1 MNERNMQ
8 FLVGVVVLSTA
19 LIGGLLVTL
28 NSPAP
33 KVLGLMGKGTYRVTI
48 ELDRAPGIGPDTP
61 VQKNG
66 LLIGRV
72 DSVEDRDDHVAVN
85 VDVDKDRRLFPEY
98 SAQVRTSVL
107 GDATI
112 EFVSRPILPGAQPL
126 EDGAVLQGTVVG
138 NPLDSISNLEGNLQ
152 QTIDSLG
159 RAGDEVRELADR
171 VNRAFDDETDKGR
184 VSRLL
189 DQTEQALANFNQAA
203 KSVNTFFNDPNLREV
218 AREGRLTMRD
228 IRSAAANISEMSDL
242 ASQNLENIR
251 GLTEPLGRQGQKIA
265 SSIIEALEG
274 FGRIVEELT
283 VLTDALNNREGTIGQ
298 LIHNPAL
305 YDNANRLLGNAN
317 HVLLRINDLTK
328 RLQVVVE
335 DARVFMDKIARE
347 PGRLVGGA
355 LNKGPGIKGSH

>member
-1 MNERNMQ
+1 MNERVMQ
-8 FLVGVVVLSTA
+8 FRVGVVVLFTA
-19 LIGGLLVTL
+19 FIGGLLVTL

-33 KVLGLMGKGTYRVTI
+33 RVLGLLGEGTYQVTI

-61 VQKNG
+61 VRKNG

-72 DSVEDRDDHVAVN
+72 ASVEDRDDHVAVK
-85 VDVDKDRRLFPEY
+85 VDVDKGRRLY
-98 SAQVRTSVL
+98 QDYLAQVRTSVL

-112 EFVSRPILPGAQPL
+112 EFVSRPVPPGTQPL
-126 EDGAVLQGTVVG
+126 EDGAVVQGTVIG

-159 RAGDEVRELADR
+159 TAGDEVAKLADR
-171 VNRAFDDETDKGR
+171 VNRAFDDETEKGR

-189 DQTEQALANFNQAA
+189 DQTEQTLSKFNEAA
-203 KSVNTFFNDPNLREV
+203 DSVNTFFNDPNLREV

-228 IRSAAANISEMSDL
+228 VRSAADNISEMSDL

-251 GLTEPLGRQGQKIA
+251 GFTEPLGRQGQEIA
-265 SSIIEALEG
+265 SSIIDALDG
-274 FGRIVEELT
+274 IGRVVEELT
-283 VLTDALNNREGTIGQ
+283 VLADALNNREGTIGQ
-298 LIHNPAL
+298 LIHNPAA
-305 YDNANRLLGNAN
+305 YDNLNRLLGNAN
-317 HVLLRINDLTK
+317 QVVLRINDLAA
-328 RLQVVVE
+328 RLRPVID

-355 LNKGPGIKGSH
+355 FNTGPGIK